1 MHWIMQVSSVL
12 LVLLRVDN
20 AAVDV
25 SERRN
30 PKTSSCIRILA
41 QRVPCTVTWLRC
53 WDSLRVSEFILKK
66 FAAIRSRA
74 SIAKNAWCGL
84 RIEFARKSCTHC
96 ERQGW
101 IDYCCDQNKVAQT
114 FSSGASHRDQLCSKF
129 LETHHCRSFVP
140 ERDECMSWIVRLLK
154 FEHYRGLKS
163 DKSEKIRPE
172 CLKSVFE
179 ETKWIV
185 TRWAAQHSLAPRLS
199 HLLRSLWTCRILV
212 GSFLN
217 SAADFFCCNA
227 RSMTR
232 ILISKQWSVA
242 DHANQLGPP

>member
-1 MHWIMQVSSVL
+1 MI
-12 LVLLRVDN
+12 
-20 AAVDV
+20 AV
-25 SERRN
+25 
-30 PKTSSCIRILA
+30 
-41 QRVPCTVTWLRC
+41 
-53 WDSLRVSEFILKK
+53 LRVSEFILKN
-66 FAAIRSRA
+66 FTAIRIRA
-74 SIAKNAWCGL
+74 LIAKNAWCGL

-96 ERQGW
+96 ERQRR
-101 IDYCCDQNKVAQT
+101 IDYCCDQNKRAQT
-114 FSSGASHRDQLCSKF
+114 FSSGASRRDQLCSQF